1 MKTKILFFALFLSGF
16 LSYSQQAA
24 QYTHYMY
31 NPMAINPAYA
41 GSRGVVSIFGLH
53 RTQWVG
59 LDGAPET
66 NSFAIN
72 TPIGEH
78 IGLGVSFL
86 NDKVGPKE
94 ESFITADFSY
104 TIQTSENYKLS
115 FGIKGTLNLFD
126 LDPTKL
132 NSKDFND
139 KVLQNIDNYLSP
151 NIGTGLYYYSEK
163 LYLGASVSN
172 FFQNNSYDFKSV
184 TINKERMNIYIIGG
198 YVVDL
203 SPNLKF
209 KPAFMTK
216 MIDGAPLQL
225 DVSGNFLINDKFVIG
240 AGWRWSAAVSAMA
253 GFQISKGVYIGYG
266 YDLETTK
273 LANYNSG
280 SHEIFLRFEFFKNT
294 DRIVSPRFF

>member
-1 MKTKILFFALFLSGF
+1 MKTKKIFLALLLSGF
-16 LSYSQQAA
+16 FSYSQQAA

-41 GSRGVVSIFGLH
+41 GSRGVISIFGLY

-66 NSFAIN
+66 NSFSIN
-72 TPIGEH
+72 TPIGKH
-78 IGLGVSFL
+78 VGGGLSFL
-86 NDKVGPKE
+86 NDKVGPKV
-94 ESFITADFSY
+94 ESVITADLSY

-139 KVLQNIDNYLSP
+139 VVLQNIDNYLSP
-151 NIGTGLYYYSEK
+151 NIGAGLYYYSEK
-163 LYLGASVSN
+163 LYLGTSVSN

-184 TINKERMNIYIIGG
+184 TINKERMDLYIIGG

-216 MIDGAPLQL
+216 MIDGAPLQV
-225 DVSGNFLINDKFVIG
+225 DVSGNFIINDKFIIG
-240 AGWRWSAAVSAMA
+240 AAWRWSAAVSAMA